1 MRTVIERVLPIDA
14 TRRAAYHEVAQLP
27 HSVVDDV
34 PFKPQTGDVLAI
46 PLMLIQGI
54 GIGIA
59 LWNVY
64 TLIFAAETFGGA
76 AGFVTGPLA
85 WLFLGAFLYLG
96 AWKFDELLRR

>member
-1 MRTVIERVLPIDA
+1 MRTVIERVLPIESH
-14 TRRAAYHEVAQLP
+14 RREAYNEVAQLP

-34 PFKPQTGDVLAI
+34 EFKPQTGDMLAI
-46 PLMLIQGI
+46 PLMLMQGI

-64 TLIFAAETFGGA
+64 TMLFASELYGGA

-85 WLFLGAFLYLG
+85 WLFLGAFMYLG
-96 AWKFDELLRR
+96 AWKFDEMLRR